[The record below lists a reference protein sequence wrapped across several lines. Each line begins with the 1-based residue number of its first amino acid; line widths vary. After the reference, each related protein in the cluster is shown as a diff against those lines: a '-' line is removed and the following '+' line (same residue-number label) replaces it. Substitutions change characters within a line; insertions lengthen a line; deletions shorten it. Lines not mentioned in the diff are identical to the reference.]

1 MPKTTKNIRN
11 LLKKTI
17 SDRKEKQLE
26 FLEDNKEANIDVVL
40 VKTINT
46 PQFMIASLI
55 MPILYYFLI
64 KKYTD
69 NILQNPNCT
78 CVLEEYITD
87 IKKKSFYLIIGT
99 ILLKILKFVK
109 APQIFISIISII
121 VFITLILVFI
131 NWNNITKN
139 IKKNNCECA
148 DTKIKNLISFIA
160 WTQIILLSIG
170 PLLAIIMFFMILINK
185 INYLK

>member
-26 FLEDNKEANIDVVL
+26 FLEDNKEANIDAAL
-40 VKTINT
+40 VKIINT
-46 PQFMIASLI
+46 PEFMIASLI
-55 MPILYYFLI
+55 IPILYYFLI

-87 IKKKSFYLIIGT
+87 IKKKSLYLIIGQ
-99 ILLKILKFVK
+99 IIIIILKFIK
-109 APQIFISIISII
+109 APQIVISIISII
-121 VFITLILVFI
+121 VFIILILVFI

-160 WTQIILLSIG
+160 WTQIILVSIA
-170 PLLAIIMFFMILINK
+170 PLVAIIMFFMMLILLFNK
-185 INYLK
+185 